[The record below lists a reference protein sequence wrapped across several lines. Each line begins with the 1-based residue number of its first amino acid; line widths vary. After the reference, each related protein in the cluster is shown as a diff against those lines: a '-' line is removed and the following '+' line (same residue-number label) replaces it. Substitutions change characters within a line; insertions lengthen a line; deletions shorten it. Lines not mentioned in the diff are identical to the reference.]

1 MNTKNTVARA
11 VRIEIDPN
19 TGDMYLVFKI
29 VDVSFKQRVRDDW
42 SADVQ
47 LKVLGRDLV
56 ED

>member
-19 TGDMYLVFKI
+19 TGDVYLVFKI
-29 VDVSFKQRVRDDW
+29 VDVAFKQRVRDDW